1 MAQVHLPLLAKAHE
15 MAASSCLRVD
25 PMDLVSYPIGSNV
38 KAPYDD
44 SIQIPDRLMWNHDE
58 QKLPDNQP
66 VVQYSASATIDLGTR
81 SQAATDPTAD
91 IVCPSY

>member
-25 PMDLVSYPIGSNV
+25 PMDLVSYPIGSSV

-58 QKLPDNQP
+58 QKCQ
-66 VVQYSASATIDLGTR
+66 TISLLFSFQR
-81 SQAATDPTAD
+81 P
-91 IVCPSY
+91 PL